1 MSQLYSVP
9 YSKFILKFC
18 LERKKTKQILVKILP
33 KATSWSSLF
42 FFCFFFFYKILVFIG
57 DVINFLMK
65 AKNLWN
71 TIR

>member
-33 KATSWSSLF
+33 KATSWSSF
-42 FFCFFFFYKILVFIG
+42 FSFFFYKILVFIG